1 MECTTIS
8 CLHPADEIMLSVL
21 FGAKTAIR
29 KTWCHLPDFRFSGSP
44 HNFRIASIYY
54 CSSLSRISIT
64 AARCVAWR
72 AIVSDSYRFNELRSA
87 LKRFN
92 VKR

>member
-54 CSSLSRISIT
+54 CSSLSRNGNRPLVYDVPEVYHNT
-64 AARCVAWR
+64 
-72 AIVSDSYRFNELRSA
+72 
-87 LKRFN
+87 
-92 VKR
+92 